1 MVDTN
6 EPVEDAPVVPTLKKG
21 TLSAPAEDSKFSVVE
36 EEIAPTE
43 DVVEEVVPAVVPV
56 ATPAKEVA
64 PSEVVEVF
72 ANKIIYK
79 NKMAK
84 KSMSV
89 WQVQRRM
96 FDLGYTAVKKAK
108 PGYYE
113 DITQSV
119 VDAYRVENKLGTGQ
133 IDEKFL
139 KAIFKDDKSV
149 KLILA

>member
-6 EPVEDAPVVPTLKKG
+6 EPVEDAPVAPTLKKG
-21 TLSAPAEDSKFSVVE
+21 TLSEPAEDSKFAVVE
-36 EEIAPTE
+36 EEIAP
-43 DVVEEVVPAVVPV
+43 VEEVVPVVPV
-56 ATPAKEVA
+56 ATPVKEVA

-89 WQVQRRM
+89 WQVQRRL

-113 DITQSV
+113 ELTQSV